1 MGRSRYKI
9 TEPTAPHF
17 LTFTVLHWLPIFTR
31 TETVDIL
38 LNSFRFLQDE
48 GFKIYAWVIL
58 ENHLHVI
65 AQSNDLNRDIQRFKS
80 YTAKQLLQYLTDHNI
95 KTLLEQLAFYKKA
108 HKVETEYQFWQ
119 EGSHPELI
127 QSDDM
132 MRQKI
137 IYIHENPVKRGYVD
151 LPEHWRNSSAR
162 NYLDGDRL
170 LSISK
175 SW

>member
-31 TETVDIL
+31 TETVNIV
-38 LNSFRFLQDE
+38 LNSFQFLQSD
-48 GFKIYAWVIL
+48 GLKIYAWVIL

-65 AQSNDLNRDIQRFKS
+65 AQSDDLSKDIQRFKS

-95 KTLLEQLAFYKKA
+95 KTLLDQFAFYKKA
-108 HKVETEYQFWQ
+108 HKIETQYQFWQ
-119 EGSHPELI
+119 EGTHPELI
-127 QSDDM
+127 QNDEM
-132 MRQKI
+132 MHQKI

-151 LPEHWRNSSAR
+151 VPEHWRNSSAR
-162 NYLDGDRL
+162 DYFGIDGL
-170 LSISK
+170 LSVCK